1 LLELRGVAKSFHGTL
16 AVHVPELTA
25 AAGETVA
32 LIGASGSGK
41 STILRMVVGLV
52 RADRGTIRLDG
63 EEVTPPRLPAIRRRL
78 GYVIQEGGLF
88 PHLNARDNVAIM
100 AKHSSWSESDIETR
114 LAELAELT
122 HFPVD
127 GWTRFPSQLSGG
139 QRQRVSLMRA
149 LMLSPAVLLLDEPL
163 GALDPLIRAD
173 LQTDLRRIFRSLGQT
188 VLLVTHDLPE
198 ARYFADRLVLLH
210 EGEVVQTGTFD
221 DLASRP
227 ATPFV
232 TRFVRAHRTLSS
244 GDPDEA

>member
-1 LLELRGVAKSFHGTL
+1 MLELRGVAKSYDGKR

-52 RADRGTIRLDG
+52 RADRGSIRLAG
-63 EEVTPPRLPAIRRRL
+63 QEVAPSTLPAIRRRL

-88 PHLNARDNVAIM
+88 PHLTARANATIM
-100 AKHSSWSESDIETR
+100 AKHFSWTASDIEAR
-114 LAELAELT
+114 LRDLAELT
-122 HFPVD
+122 HFPDD
-127 GWTRFPSQLSGG
+127 GWDRYPSQLSGG

-149 LMLSPAVLLLDEPL
+149 LMLNPSVLLLDEPL

-173 LQTDLRRIFRSLGQT
+173 LQTDLRRIFRALGQT

-210 EGEVVQTGTFD
+210 EGEVIQAGTFD
-221 DLASRP
+221 DLVARP

-232 TRFVRAHRTLSS
+232 NRFVRAHRTLSTGRS
-244 GDPDEA
+244 DEE